1 MSNVLVLYNR
11 FFMSE
16 STSKII
22 SLTIIISTCL
32 LLVFGIIITRYI
44 FLYQRK
50 RYKHNQEIIELRESF
65 TQTLLQSKIEIQEQ
79 TLDHIS
85 KEIHANFSHIV
96 SLININLS
104 GILPNCSPF
113 IKDNILETKLLAKQ
127 LLSELKA
134 LSVSLNTDHIMKI
147 GFVKSLENELNRLSK
162 AKNYKITFSKTGEEK
177 KLLPEQEIILFRLC
191 QEVLNNILKHSKAKS
206 ISASLNYSSS
216 FFKLEIIDDG
226 LGFDLKNVLQK
237 TGETESTG
245 LINIQKRAKLINAD
259 ISINSTLGVGTKII
273 IEIPLNP

>member
-1 MSNVLVLYNR
+1 
-11 FFMSE
+11 MSE